1 MRPQL
6 IGKKI
11 LAIGLHII
19 FIFVALIQVYP
30 LIWLAF
36 FSLKDNAQIFGG
48 NVAGFPQPV
57 IWGNYNYVATKGNV
71 GIYFLNSLIVTI
83 ATLALSSLLIAMSA
97 YGLVRMRWKLQ
108 NAVYFYLLLGL
119 MIPIHAVLL
128 PLFIVLQNLSMIN
141 TYWALVIP
149 YTVFAIPFGIS
160 VMRSTLLGIPKEIE
174 ESACIDGCNAY
185 RMFFRIVFPLLRGSL
200 VTISIFTFLSC
211 WNELMLAITY
221 LNKQNLKTLTAGVM
235 SLCGQFSTD
244 WGIIGAG
251 LFITVLPVLIFYCL
265 IGKKIQ
271 GSLLAGAIKG

>member
-19 FIFVALIQVYP
+19 FIFVALVQVYP

-57 IWGNYNYVATKGNV
+57 IWGNYNYVA
-71 GIYFLNSLIVTI
+71 TI

-128 PLFIVLQNLSMIN
+128 PLFIILQNLSMIN

-149 YTVFAIPFGIS
+149 YTVFAIPDRKS
-160 VMRSTLLGIPKEIE
+160 V
-174 ESACIDGCNAY
+174 
-185 RMFFRIVFPLLRGSL
+185 V
-200 VTISIFTFLSC
+200 
-211 WNELMLAITY
+211 
-221 LNKQNLKTLTAGVM
+221 
-235 SLCGQFSTD
+235 
-244 WGIIGAG
+244 
-251 LFITVLPVLIFYCL
+251 
-265 IGKKIQ
+265 
-271 GSLLAGAIKG
+271 